1 MLSSDLITTR
11 KPGSDFDRFIATEFD
26 YGITTGSELYCMQ
39 LIVSTLNMNYDRKK

>member
-11 KPGSDFDRFIATEFD
+11 KPGSDFDRLIVTEFD
-26 YGITTGSELYCMQ
+26 YRITTGSEYCMQ

>member
-11 KPGSDFDRFIATEFD
+11 KPGSDFDQLIATEFD
-26 YGITTGSELYCMQ
+26 YGITTGSEYCMQ